1 MTQDRVRIASQ
12 HAAAAAASINVPELA
27 ERIGLRCVAVIGE
40 LHDPEDKDLEQLTVE
55 AALPN
60 VEAVL
65 RGFAASELPSSAQAP
80 EVTLHWVATLA
91 QRGISVA
98 AIPRCYVIGLGLCDA
113 ALREAVRRLDAPEKV
128 KWQLANSASQYL
140 FGYCEKISGDL
151 VDYYQRERELWVRS
165 ADSVR
170 AELVHAIVAGR
181 PVDPHAASAA
191 LGYNL
196 ERQHIAL
203 TVWADPRSQHKPSMQ
218 ALKRAAAAVAHEL
231 KGVELLVVPAGSS
244 MVWAWTGG
252 PSVTDSPPGALSVD
266 APLLASVGGIGYG
279 LDGFIQSHRQ
289 ARDGRRMSAVFSN
302 PSRTVVRY
310 HDVALS
316 ALLTQDLSAAGQ
328 FVKRELG
335 ELSLDTER
343 SRRLRTTLVAFFE
356 EGMSWGRTADRL
368 GVHQNTVMYRVQQ
381 AKDLLGHD
389 LTHRRLELEVALR
402 LADASANLSP
412 GGLASA
418 GQPDT

>member
-1 MTQDRVRIASQ
+1 MRSASKE
-12 HAAAAAASINVPELA
+12 AAAVAAAVDVPELA
-27 ERIGLRCVAVIGE
+27 ERIGLRAVAVIAE
-40 LHDPEDKDLEQLTVE
+40 LHQPEDKDLEQLTVE

-65 RGFAASELPSSAQAP
+65 RGFATSESPSSAQAP
-80 EVTLHWVATLA
+80 EVTLNWVTTLA

-113 ALREAVRRLDAPEKV
+113 ALREAVRQLDAPENV
-128 KWQLANSASQYL
+128 KWQLANSASEYL

-151 VDYYQRERELWVRS
+151 VDYYQRERELLVRS

-181 PVDPHAASAA
+181 PVDPHATSAA

-196 ERQHIAL
+196 ERRHVAL
-203 TVWADPRSQHKPSMQ
+203 MVWTDPRSQHKPSMQ
-218 ALKRAAAAVAHEL
+218 ALKRAAAAVAHKL

-252 PSVTDSPPGALSVD
+252 PSVTDSQPDALSVD

-279 LDGFIQSHRQ
+279 LDGFIQSHLQ
-289 ARDGRRMSAVFSN
+289 ARDGRRMSAVFAN
-302 PSRTVVRY
+302 PSGTVARY

-356 EGMSWGRTADRL
+356 EGMSWGRTAERL

-381 AKDLLGHD
+381 AKDLLGRE
-389 LTHRRLELEVALR
+389 LTDRRLELEVALR